1 MTLAWPV
8 LKELL
13 ALRERLNELFDEA
26 LVDKT
31 LGVGEPTSGP
41 FCPAGD
47 LYETDEEIVVI
58 LEIPGVEGSSVDLQ
72 LNGDRLRVAGHI
84 GGPEDGDEGTYV
96 RMERPRGAFFRDFQL
111 PPTELSGSPSAELE
125 RGVLTV
131 RLPKAGEVR
140 RRRVA
145 VTGGGQ

>member
-26 LVDKT
+26 LLDKT
-31 LGVGEPTSGP
+31 LGVGEPTRGP

-47 LYETDEEIVVI
+47 LYETDDEIVVI
-58 LEIPGVEGSSVDLQ
+58 LELPGIDGRSVDLQ
-72 LNGDRLRVAGHI
+72 LNGDRLRVSGHI
-84 GGPEDGDEGTYV
+84 AGPGDGDEGTYV
-96 RMERPRGAFFRDFQL
+96 RMERPRGAFYRDFQL
-111 PPTELSGSPSAELE
+111 PLAELSGSPSAELE

-131 RLPKAGEVR
+131 RLPKAGGTG

-145 VTGGGQ
+145 VAESGQ